1 MIQLNNLSETSK
13 KILYIQNMRA
23 LLRKES
29 FFSDGTDQYLVP
41 SEPNAGDEVKIR
53 FRTAQANADCVYL
66 CIGGERISM
75 TLMKRT
81 EMFDYY
87 EALYRLGEQKVN
99 YHFEITNK
107 FECCYYDKLGTSN
120 EPRMDY
126 QFSLIP
132 GFSTP
137 DWAKG
142 AVMYQIYTDRF
153 YNGDK
158 TNDVLTNEYVYIEG
172 YTEKVEDWYK
182 YPAAMGVREFYGGDL
197 QGVLDKMD
205 YLEKLGIQVIY
216 FNPLFVSPSNHKYDI
231 QDYDNIDPHIGK
243 IVDDEGEALAVGEKS
258 NTKAEKYISRV
269 TKKVNLEASN
279 ELFAHLVEEAHKR
292 GIRVIID
299 GVFNHCGSFNKWL
312 DKEEIYQGREDYAD
326 GAYISKESPYHNFFT
341 FFDESGEKWPHNGE
355 YDGWWGFDTLPKLN
369 YEGSRE
375 LEEYILGIGRKWVSP
390 PYNADGWRLD
400 VAADL
405 GHSQEY
411 NHEFWKKFRKA
422 VKEANPEAIILAE
435 HYGDPSSWLQG
446 DQWDTVMNYDAF
458 MDPVTWYLTGIE
470 KHSDEKN
477 ESLLGNSTWFFDTMK
492 YNMAKFHHQSLM
504 VAMNELSNHDHSRF
518 LTRTNG
524 MTGRTSSMGPEMAN
538 QGVSKAVMKAAVVMQ
553 MTWPGAP
560 TLYYGD
566 EAGLCGW
573 TDPDNRRT
581 YPWGRED
588 MDLLEFH
595 RDIIQI
601 HRRNPALIKG
611 SFLPLH
617 SEYQIIAYGR
627 FYKDNKIVVVIN
639 NSREEKYVSINVY
652 PIGVYYKSKVVRIME
667 TYEEGYN
674 VGRLETGLVNGELQ
688 LRMKPRSAA
697 VFSCEGE
704 VPVIYC
710 ASKEWA

>member
-1 MIQLNNLSETSK
+1 M
-13 KILYIQNMRA
+13 
-23 LLRKES
+23 
-29 FFSDGTDQYLVP
+29 
-41 SEPNAGDEVKIR
+41 
-53 FRTAQANADCVYL
+53 
-66 CIGGERISM
+66 
-75 TLMKRT
+75 
-81 EMFDYY
+81 
-87 EALYRLGEQKVN
+87 
-99 YHFEITNK
+99 
-107 FECCYYDKLGTSN
+107 
-120 EPRMDY
+120 
-126 QFSLIP
+126 
-132 GFSTP
+132 
-137 DWAKG
+137 
-142 AVMYQIYTDRF
+142 
-153 YNGDK
+153 
-158 TNDVLTNEYVYIEG
+158 
-172 YTEKVEDWYK
+172 
-182 YPAAMGVREFYGGDL
+182 
-197 QGVLDKMD
+197 
-205 YLEKLGIQVIY
+205 
-216 FNPLFVSPSNHKYDI
+216 
-231 QDYDNIDPHIGK
+231 
-243 IVDDEGEALAVGEKS
+243 DDEGEVLAVGEKS

-504 VAMNELSNHDHSRF
+504 VAMNELSNHDQI
-518 LTRTNG
+518 
-524 MTGRTSSMGPEMAN
+524 GRAH
-538 QGVSKAVMKAAVVMQ
+538 V
-553 MTWPGAP
+553 
-560 TLYYGD
+560 
-566 EAGLCGW
+566 
-573 TDPDNRRT
+573 
-581 YPWGRED
+581 
-588 MDLLEFH
+588 
-595 RDIIQI
+595 
-601 HRRNPALIKG
+601 
-611 SFLPLH
+611 
-617 SEYQIIAYGR
+617 
-627 FYKDNKIVVVIN
+627 
-639 NSREEKYVSINVY
+639 
-652 PIGVYYKSKVVRIME
+652 
-667 TYEEGYN
+667 
-674 VGRLETGLVNGELQ
+674 
-688 LRMKPRSAA
+688 
-697 VFSCEGE
+697 
-704 VPVIYC
+704 
-710 ASKEWA
+710 